1 MSKVILVNPAWS
13 RLGYSVITP
22 RWLFVIAQ
30 ATPRDLIG
38 DPILIDEVIE
48 KFDPQRLRSGDIL
61 GIGISTGRVIR
72 ACVCHHPAPDAR
84 AASSISW
91 PNWSSPLLSRWTPS
105 GKRNITTARTST
117 SGS

>member
-48 KFDPQRLRSGDIL
+48 KFDPQRLRSGDIV
-61 GIGISTGRVIR
+61 GIGISTGNCR
-72 ACVCHHPAPDAR
+72 AGYEILNQAKSKGAR
-84 AASSISW
+84 
-91 PNWSSPLLSRWTPS
+91 
-105 GKRNITTARTST
+105 
-117 SGS
+117 